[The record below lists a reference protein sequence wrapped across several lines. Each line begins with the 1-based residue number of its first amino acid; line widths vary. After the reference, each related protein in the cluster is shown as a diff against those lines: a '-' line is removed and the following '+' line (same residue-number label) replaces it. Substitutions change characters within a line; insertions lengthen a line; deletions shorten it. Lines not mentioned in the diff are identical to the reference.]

1 MMPLHMQKKKGMT
14 VIVTDHHDIPY
25 EEIDG
30 KRQYKQSAADA
41 IINPKQVECGYPYKG
56 LCGAG
61 VVYKF
66 IQALYQSCGI
76 PESEV
81 KPFIEFAG
89 FATIGDVMDLT
100 DENRILVKI
109 GLDML
114 AHTQNY
120 GMRALLRA
128 NNLEYKK
135 LSSHIMSDLSWDHV
149 SMQAE
154 DLTQHSMLCVCY

>member
-1 MMPLHMQKKKGMT
+1 M
-14 VIVTDHHDIPY
+14 
-25 EEIDG
+25 
-30 KRQYKQSAADA
+30 ADA

-135 LSSHIMSDLSWDHV
+135 LSTYHV
-149 SMQAE
+149 GFVLGPCINASGRLDTAQHAMRLLLASTEEEAE
-154 DLTQHSMLCVCY
+154 ADSVK